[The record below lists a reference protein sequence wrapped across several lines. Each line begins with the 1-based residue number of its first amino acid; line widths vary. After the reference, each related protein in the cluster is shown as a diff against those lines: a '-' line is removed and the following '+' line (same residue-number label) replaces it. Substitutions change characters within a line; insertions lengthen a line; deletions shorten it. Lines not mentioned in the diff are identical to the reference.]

1 MPRALFV
8 ILAFQPGAVAAG
20 EVGAWGGVAPS
31 LPIFLPPLELGALER
46 HSVGTRVTDP
56 PRRALS
62 GNGEEGR
69 FNRLSP
75 SETPKGSKSR
85 WSKRLY
91 LSAALTVSAG
101 ILARWTK
108 HEADRS
114 YDEYLKSASPVRQH
128 DAFGRA
134 ERYDRM
140 SGVALAAMEAGII
153 LSTYL
158 IFF

>member
-1 MPRALFV
+1 MATGR
-8 ILAFQPGAVAAG
+8 
-20 EVGAWGGVAPS
+20 GGR
-31 LPIFLPPLELGALER
+31 LY
-46 HSVGTRVTDP
+46 RV
-56 PRRALS
+56 
-62 GNGEEGR
+62 
-69 FNRLSP
+69 SP
-75 SETPKGSKSR
+75 SETVNGSRSR

-114 YDEYLKSASPVRQH
+114 YDEYLKSASRKRQKG
-128 DAFGRA
+128 AFGRA

-140 SGVALAAMEAGII
+140 SGVALAAMEAGLI

-158 IFF
+158 TFF